1 MNKKLFLPILFL
13 MIFNVAMS
21 QRFDA
26 GILAGFN
33 ASQVTGAQLNGI
45 PISGFHKPGVL
56 AGLYVETDLA
66 PAVFAGIEI
75 KYSQKGARKKVT
87 DKSPES
93 YVMRLGYID
102 FPVYLAFR
110 TNQKGAILAGV
121 STGYLVHSQ
130 EVNDYGEL
138 PPEDQH
144 PFKDI
149 DLQPFVGFQ
158 FDFLDRIKAD
168 LRFAISVLPI
178 REQPGEGTNYYWY
191 NNQFSKVISL
201 AAYYQFGR

>member
-13 MIFNVAMS
+13 MFFNVAMS

-26 GILAGFN
+26 GLLAGFN
-33 ASQVTGAQLNGI
+33 ASQVTGAQLDGV
-45 PISGFHKPGVL
+45 PIKGYNKPGVL
-56 AGLYVETDLA
+56 AGIYVQTDLA
-66 PAVFAGIEI
+66 PAVFAGMEI

-87 DKSPES
+87 DKNPDV
-93 YVMRLGYID
+93 YVMRLDYVEVP
-102 FPVYLAFR
+102 FYFAFR
-110 TNQKGAILAGV
+110 TNQSGSILAGV
-121 STGYLVHSQ
+121 STGYLFHSV
-130 EVNDYGEL
+130 ELNNYGEL

-144 PFKDI
+144 PFKNI

-158 FDFLDRIKAD
+158 FEVFDRLKAD

-178 REQPGEGTNYYWY
+178 REQPIGGTNYYWY

>member
-1 MNKKLFLPILFL
+1 MNKKLILPILFL
-13 MIFNVAMS
+13 MFFNVAMS

-33 ASQVTGAQLNGI
+33 ASQVTGAQLNGV
-45 PISGFHKPGVL
+45 PIKGYNKPGVL
-56 AGLYVETDLA
+56 AGIYVQTDFA
-66 PAVFAGIEI
+66 PAVFAAMEL
-75 KYSQKGARKKVT
+75 KYSQKGARKKVS
-87 DKSPES
+87 DKDPEK
-93 YVMRLGYID
+93 YVMQLGYLEVP
-102 FPVYLAFR
+102 FYLAFR
-110 TNQKGAILAGV
+110 TNQVGSILAGI
-121 STGYLVHSQ
+121 STGFLTHSK
-130 EVNDYGEL
+130 EVNNYGEL

-144 PFKDI
+144 PFKEI

-158 FDFLDRIKAD
+158 FDLFDRVKTD

-201 AAYYQFGR
+201 AAYYQLGR

>member
-13 MIFNVAMS
+13 MFFNAAMS

-26 GILAGFN
+26 GFLAGFN
-33 ASQVTGAQLNGI
+33 ASQVTGAQLNGV
-45 PISGFHKPGVL
+45 PIKGFNKPGIL
-56 AGLYVETDLA
+56 AGLYVQTDLA
-66 PAVFAGIEI
+66 PAVFAAMEI
-75 KYSQKGARKKVT
+75 KYSQKGARKRVT
-87 DKSPES
+87 DKQPDK
-93 YVMRLGYID
+93 YVMQLGYID
-102 FPVYLAFR
+102 VPVYLAFR
-110 TNQKGAILAGV
+110 TNQRGSILAGV
-121 STGYLVHSQ
+121 STGFLTHSK
-130 EVNDYGEL
+130 EIDNYGEL
-138 PPEDQH
+138 APEDQY
-144 PFKDI
+144 PFKTI

-158 FDFLDRIKAD
+158 IDVFDRIKAD

>member
-1 MNKKLFLPILFL
+1 MNKKLFLPVFFL
-13 MIFNVAMS
+13 MFFNVAMS

-33 ASQVTGAQLNGI
+33 ASQVTGAQLDGV
-45 PISGFHKPGVL
+45 PIKGYNKPGVL
-56 AGLYVETDLA
+56 AGIYVQTDLA
-66 PAVFAGIEI
+66 PAIFAAMEI

-87 DKSPES
+87 DKQPDI

-102 FPVYLAFR
+102 IPVYLAFR
-110 TNQKGAILAGV
+110 TNQRGSILAGV
-121 STGYLVHSQ
+121 STGFLTNSV
-130 EVNDYGEL
+130 EINNDGKF
-138 PPEDQH
+138 PPADQH
-144 PFKDI
+144 PFKTI

-158 FDFLDRIKAD
+158 FEIFDKIKAD
-168 LRFAISVLPI
+168 LRFALSVLPI

-201 AAYYQFGR
+201 AAYYQIGR

>member
-1 MNKKLFLPILFL
+1 MYKKLFLPIAFL
-13 MIFNVAMS
+13 MFFNVAMS

-33 ASQVTGAQLNGI
+33 ASQVTNAQLNGI
-45 PISGFHKPGVL
+45 PIKGFNKPGIL
-56 AGLYVETDLA
+56 AGIYVQTDLA
-66 PAVFAGIEI
+66 PAVFAAMEI
-75 KYSQKGARKKVT
+75 KYSQKGTRNKVT
-87 DKSPES
+87 DKNPEK

-102 FPVYLAFR
+102 IPIYLAFR
-110 TNQKGAILAGV
+110 TNQRGSILAGV
-121 STGYLVHSQ
+121 STGFLTNSV
-130 EVNDYGEL
+130 EINNDGKF

-144 PFKDI
+144 PFKNI

-158 FDFLDRIKAD
+158 VELFDKIKTD
-168 LRFAISVLPI
+168 LRFAFSVLPI